1 MLCSVLSD
9 LIYGR
14 ARIEHSFN
22 YRARLIYGRKGG
34 YAAACVSGA
43 ATEKALSALDGEGSI
58 CDAAPPSGA
67 QGAPRRASRVGC
79 ECRILIYGD
88 ALAHM

>member
-9 LIYGR
+9 LIHGR

-58 CDAAPPSGA
+58 YMNGA

-88 ALAHM
+88 TLAHM